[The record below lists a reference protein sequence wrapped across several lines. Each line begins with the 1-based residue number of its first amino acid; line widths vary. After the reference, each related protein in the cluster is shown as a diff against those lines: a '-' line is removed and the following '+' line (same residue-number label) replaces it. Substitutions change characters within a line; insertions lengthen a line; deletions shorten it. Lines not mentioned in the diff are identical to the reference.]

1 MAVSASHPRIGPSS
15 RPAGVP
21 SWKHVFF
28 TGLVLWF
35 ASVLVTGLTGNLTM
49 IPTVILLGSF
59 LVPATAVVWYLDH
72 YQSEELSPWRVMSA
86 FLVGGTVG
94 VHGLSTSVRPAIQP
108 AATRLISIHSAAC
121 LTHAVNDRAGSSG

>member
-1 MAVSASHPRIGPSS
+1 MVATDPRIVASQ

-21 SWKHVFF
+21 SWKQVFF

-35 ASVLVTGLTGNLTM
+35 ASVLVTGLTSNLNM

-72 YQSEELSPWRVMSA
+72 YQSEQLDPWRVLT
-86 FLVGGTVG
+86 LVMDEVP
-94 VHGLSTSVRPAIQP
+94 H
-108 AATRLISIHSAAC
+108 
-121 LTHAVNDRAGSSG
+121 DRGSRDKETP

>member
-1 MAVSASHPRIGPSS
+1 MVATDPRVVASQ

-21 SWKHVFF
+21 SWKQVFF

-35 ASVLVTGLTGNLTM
+35 ASVLVTGLTSNLNM

-72 YQSEELSPWRVMSA
+72 YQSEQLDPWRVLSA
-86 FLVGGTVG
+86 FLVGGVLG
-94 VHGLSTSVRPAIQP
+94 VL
-108 AATRLISIHSAAC
+108 AASL
-121 LTHAVNDRAGSSG
+121 LEG